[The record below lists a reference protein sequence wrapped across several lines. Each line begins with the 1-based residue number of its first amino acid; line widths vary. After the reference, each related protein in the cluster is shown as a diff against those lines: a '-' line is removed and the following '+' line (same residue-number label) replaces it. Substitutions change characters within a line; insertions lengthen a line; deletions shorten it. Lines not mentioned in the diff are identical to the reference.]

1 MIAVLQPKGEKST
14 SSEKNKNKKSYFFSS
29 NIQVQFFSPTNSPQK
44 LYQNLIQHAILFT
57 KALKGG

>member
-29 NIQVQFFSPTNSPQK
+29 NI
-44 LYQNLIQHAILFT
+44 
-57 KALKGG
+57 